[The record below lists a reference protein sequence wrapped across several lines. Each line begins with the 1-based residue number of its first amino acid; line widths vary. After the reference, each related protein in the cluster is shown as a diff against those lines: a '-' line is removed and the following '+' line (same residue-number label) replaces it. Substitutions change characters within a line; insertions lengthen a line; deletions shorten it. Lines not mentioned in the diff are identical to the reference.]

1 MIRRDIR
8 LKYDFFDYVRLEG
21 SVPAADP
28 GCVDVALLDMNHS
41 WPNLGHDSI
50 VHALLE
56 LAEGMRDQL
65 VTSGL
70 KVRVLS
76 FDVRRRLL
84 IPAADDSRFA
94 MYVGTGGPG
103 HLDPRQNDGVHEFS
117 QGINESAKWE
127 APLFRLFDAI
137 VADGNRS
144 LFAVCHS
151 FGLLCRWSGVAR
163 PELREEKS
171 SGLPMNVLSD
181 DALAHPWFSRFA
193 DALAD
198 HRSFRVVDNR
208 LFDLV
213 WEGGRDATPIAFEAE
228 GSQGLTMVEL
238 ARDSSGTM
246 SRMLGVNHHPEI
258 IDREHI
264 LQVLDEK
271 RQHGEVSET
280 WYRERAITMQELFE
294 GENERQSRQ
303 TSSFTFLEPM
313 RHQLGRSVTQR
324 IDDLSLTARRN
335 DR

>member
-1 MIRRDIR
+1 MIRRDIH
-8 LKYDFFDYVRLEG
+8 LDYDFFDYTRLG
-21 SVPAADP
+21 DSVPEPDP
-28 GCVDVALLDMNHS
+28 GYIDVALLDMNHS

-56 LAEGMRDQL
+56 LAEGMRDRL
-65 VTSGL
+65 VPAGL

-84 IPAADDSRFA
+84 VPGAHDSRFA

-117 QGINESAKWE
+117 QGIDESAEWE

-137 VADGNRS
+137 VGDPQRS

-163 PELREEKS
+163 AELREEKS
-171 SGLPMNVLSD
+171 SGLPMNVLSAD
-181 DALAHPWFSRFA
+181 GLKHPWFSRFA
-193 DALAD
+193 ESLAD

-213 WEGGRDATPIAFEAE
+213 WEGGRDATPISFERE
-228 GSQGLTMVEL
+228 GSPGLTMVEL
-238 ARDSSGTM
+238 ARDAADGM
-246 SRMLGVNHHPEI
+246 PRVFGVNHHPEI

-264 LQVLDEK
+264 MQVLDEK
-271 RQHGEVSET
+271 REHDEVSET
-280 WYRERAITMQELFE
+280 WYQERAVTMRELFE
-294 GENERQSRQ
+294 GENAP
-303 TSSFTFLEPM
+303 EPADI
-313 RHQLGRSVTQR
+313 QLHVPRT
-324 IDDLSLTARRN
+324 DA
-335 DR
+335 